1 MRRLV
6 VITGPPGSG
15 KTTAAIRV
23 AEELRSRGLEV
34 GGFVTREVREGGARI
49 GFDVVELSGAS
60 SVPLARKG
68 PSGPHRLGS
77 YAVFP
82 ENLEELGIPAITAAV
97 ERGAVLI
104 VDEVGPMELMSR
116 RFVEAVGSSVSSL
129 ERSLFT
135 VHFRA
140 KHPLIER
147 LNSSATLRLVVRF
160 GEAERVAREA
170 VNHLLG

>member
-15 KTTAAIRV
+15 KTTAAIGA
-23 AEELRSRGLEV
+23 AEQLRSRGLEV
-34 GGFVTREVREGGARI
+34 GGFVTREVREGAARI
-49 GFDVVELSGAS
+49 GFDVVDLSSAS
-60 SVPLARKG
+60 SLPLARKG
-68 PSGPHRLGS
+68 LSSRHRLGS

-82 ENLEELGIPAITAAV
+82 ENLERFGIPAIAAAV

-104 VDEVGPMELMSR
+104 VDEVGPMELMSK
-116 RFVEAVGSSVSSL
+116 RFVEVVGSSIGSL

-140 KHPLIER
+140 RHPLIER

-170 VNHLLG
+170 VEHLSG